1 MVTIISRQTVSLEDH
16 SAWDTAIR
24 ERAEGATRQPGFV
37 RGQVLVPTD
46 EPDVRTII
54 GTWES
59 REDWERF
66 RDSAVYRRTAEQLA
80 GLSSGVE
87 VQWGEALI
95 VY

>member
-1 MVTIISRQTVSLEDH
+1 MVTIISRQTVSPEDH
-16 SAWDTAIR
+16 SAWETAIR

-37 RGQVLVPTD
+37 RGQVLVPMD
-46 EPDVRTII
+46 QPDVRTII

-59 REDWERF
+59 RADWERF
-66 RDSAVYRRTAEQLA
+66 RDSAVYTRTAEQLA

-87 VQWGEALI
+87 AQWSEALL